1 MTGHVRKRGAQTWEL
16 KFDVGTDPL
25 TGKRIT
31 RYSNFKGTKRDAQ
44 KQLAGLIAAA
54 EKGEL
59 VDRSKTT
66 LAAFLDRWQRDWAA
80 SNVSPKTFER
90 YEELIRCHVYPHL
103 GAAQL
108 QKLKPL
114 HFAELYAKLLRSE
127 DGPGLAPRTVGHVHR
142 VLHLALG
149 HAVEWGL
156 RTSNPVSVKPPKV
169 EGAEIEILSEDQV
182 PVVLRALRGR
192 PIYQLAVLALTTGVR
207 RGELLAL
214 RWRDVDLDAARL
226 KIEQS
231 LEETKMGLRFKPP
244 KTKHGRRTISLPA
257 VVVTELRILRKTH
270 IEERL
275 KFGQGRLPEDVL
287 VFGTLDEKP
296 RSPNS
301 VSKEWVRTIT
311 QLNLPRV
318 SLHALRHTH
327 ASQLIASGMDVLTIS
342 RRLGH
347 GSPTITLA
355 VYGHL
360 FLNSDDRA
368 AQVMEA
374 AFALIGTEREQIG

>member
-1 MTGHVRKRGAQTWEL
+1 ML
-16 KFDVGTDPL
+16 
-25 TGKRIT
+25 
-31 RYSNFKGTKRDAQ
+31 
-44 KQLAGLIAAA
+44 
-54 EKGEL
+54 
-59 VDRSKTT
+59 
-66 LAAFLDRWQRDWAA
+66 
-80 SNVSPKTFER
+80 
-90 YEELIRCHVYPHL
+90 
-103 GAAQL
+103 
-108 QKLKPL
+108 
-114 HFAELYAKLLRSE
+114 
-127 DGPGLAPRTVGHVHR
+127 
-142 VLHLALG
+142 
-149 HAVEWGL
+149 
-156 RTSNPVSVKPPKV
+156 TSNPVSVKPPKV

-192 PIYQLAVLALTTGVR
+192 PIYQLAVLALATGMR

-226 KIEQS
+226 KVEQS

-257 VVVTELRILRKTH
+257 VVVTELRIHRKTH

-275 KFGQGRLPEDVL
+275 KFGQGRLPEDAL

-327 ASQLIASGMDVLTIS
+327 ASQLIASGMDVLTIQ

-347 GSPTITLA
+347 GLPTITLA